1 MTERFLYIVSGTLL
15 DKLFFSMV
23 SATYDEGLY
32 QVFQEIFACQIM
44 QLKLPRCPNWD
55 MVLAKNGL
63 REEKSVGF
71 SVSSW
76 KYSDDFAVI

>member
-1 MTERFLYIVSGTLL
+1 M
-15 DKLFFSMV
+15 
-23 SATYDEGLY
+23 
-32 QVFQEIFACQIM
+32 FQEIFPCQIM

-76 KYSDDFAVI
+76 KYSDDSAVI

>member
-1 MTERFLYIVSGTLL
+1 MTRAFIRCSRRY
-15 DKLFFSMV
+15 
-23 SATYDEGLY
+23 
-32 QVFQEIFACQIM
+32 FQCQIM

>member
-1 MTERFLYIVSGTLL
+1 
-15 DKLFFSMV
+15 
-23 SATYDEGLY
+23 
-32 QVFQEIFACQIM
+32 M

-55 MVLAKNGL
+55 IVLAKNGL

>member
-1 MTERFLYIVSGTLL
+1 
-15 DKLFFSMV
+15 MV

-32 QVFQEIFACQIM
+32 QVFQEIFPCQIM

-76 KYSDDFAVI
+76 KYSDDSAVI

>member
-1 MTERFLYIVSGTLL
+1 MTERFLYIVLGTLL

-32 QVFQEIFACQIM
+32 QVFQEIFPCQIM